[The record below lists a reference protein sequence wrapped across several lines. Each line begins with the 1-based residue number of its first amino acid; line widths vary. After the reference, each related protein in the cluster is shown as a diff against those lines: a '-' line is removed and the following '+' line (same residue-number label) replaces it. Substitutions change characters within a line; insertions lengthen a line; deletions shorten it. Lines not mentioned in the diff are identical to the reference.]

1 MSSRV
6 MIRPRSATPVGI
18 WYIAARGA
26 DIHAIEQ
33 TITDTLRA
41 AYALPVMA
49 FDEIV
54 RATDIARLVRGVGGV
69 RDGGVNN
76 LWEPTES
83 NALPLA
89 GATAASQPV
98 APAPISQVL
107 APKPAQ
113 LDPPTGAQILYISA
127 DADAVTFGDK
137 TPPGGDGR

>member
-1 MSSRV
+1 
-6 MIRPRSATPVGI
+6 MIRPRSATPTGI

-54 RATDIARLVRGVGGV
+54 RSTDIARLVRSVDGVK
-69 RDGGVNN
+69 DGGVES

-83 NALPLA
+83 GGPAVA
-89 GATAASQPV
+89 GAAKSAAPG
-98 APAPISQVL
+98 APIPLLQVL

-127 DADAVTFGDK
+127 DADAVTFDDK
-137 TPPGGDGR
+137 TPAGGDGQ